1 MSAGTGG
8 ATPLVSPAFQLLHS
22 NTGST
27 HATLALRAL
36 HPVALGE
43 SAAWLAERCS
53 ELRALAVHHSSGAW
67 QVPYWIPL
75 VLTLGIVGPNDL
87 QAWDLDLVLWMFNPE
102 SRGRMKFSRW
112 IDASS

>member
-8 ATPLVSPAFQLLHS
+8 AAPLVSPAFLLLHS

-53 ELRALAVHHSSGAW
+53 ELRAFAVHHSSGAW
-67 QVPYWIPL
+67 QVPYWVPL

-87 QAWDLDLVLWMFNPE
+87 QAKSRLRTQSLQLDRV
-102 SRGRMKFSRW
+102 RGQACTAKGPG
-112 IDASS
+112 